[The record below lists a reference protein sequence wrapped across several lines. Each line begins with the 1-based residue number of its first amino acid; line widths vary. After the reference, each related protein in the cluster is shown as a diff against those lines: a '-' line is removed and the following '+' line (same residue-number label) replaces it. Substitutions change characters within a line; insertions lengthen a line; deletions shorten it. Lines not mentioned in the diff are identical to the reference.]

1 MRETTESIAK
11 RRVCGVST
19 ESVDMLFAPRK
30 LRVRGNGKYF
40 IDHWAGGVTRI
51 VVASTGRIVAVF
63 EDFRD
68 AHRTKNL
75 LNNDSSER
83 KSKAEMERLR
93 EQIKCGHS
101 MELDSLARERD
112 ELLVEN
118 ERLLAANRDCID
130 HFNAAMEDLAAAQAK
145 IDSLMLEYCQDEMT
159 PEQIDNWGKHQKAA
173 SDQTNLPLQ
182 LSP

>member
-1 MRETTESIAK
+1 MNHLFNVLDRLKKSAHQDQMLIIPEVISECKRYVDAYARIES
-11 RRVCGVST
+11 
-19 ESVDMLFAPRK
+19 E
-30 LRVRGNGKYF
+30 N
-40 IDHWAGGVTRI
+40 
-51 VVASTGRIVAVF
+51 
-63 EDFRD
+63 
-68 AHRTKNL
+68 
-75 LNNDSSER
+75 
-83 KSKAEMERLR
+83 ERLR

-145 IDSLMLEYCQDEMT
+145 IDSLMLEYCPDEMT
-159 PEQIDNWGKHQKAA
+159 PEQIENWGKHQKAV

>member
-1 MRETTESIAK
+1 MNVLSRDDVVQMFNSAGDTAGWK
-11 RRVCGVST
+11 PGFGNDRVIGYL
-19 ESVDMLFAPRK
+19 EHFAVLARTD
-30 LRVRGNGKYF
+30 L
-40 IDHWAGGVTRI
+40 
-51 VVASTGRIVAVF
+51 VA
-63 EDFRD
+63 E
-68 AHRTKNL
+68 N
-75 LNNDSSER
+75 
-83 KSKAEMERLR
+83 ERLR

-101 MELDSLARERD
+101 MELDALARERD

-145 IDSLMLEYCQDEMT
+145 IDSLMLEYCQVEMT
-159 PEQIDNWGKHQKAA
+159 PEQIENWGKHQKAV